1 MITIIKRNK
10 IDIEKYNLCLENAVQ
25 NADYAAIHF
34 LDIVADEDWLILE
47 YSDYQAV
54 MPLMIKK
61 KFGIPFVIMPKICQQ
76 LGVFSETDNPTLNAA
91 FHGFLMEKFL
101 VVQYAFNSENHFPYA
116 INCKTSYRIQK
127 SEYASVKKKYSVHRR
142 RNVRILDDFKD
153 HLQFRNDINS
163 SDRSFFLNNMKGA
176 TSKSDCEAYYHKFL
190 SLVNAKIGWCSVMEY
205 KNEAQSFV
213 YLYEG
218 KNQFYL
224 SLFVNNFPVVN
235 TNFPSIMID
244 YVLQNVIELKSFDF
258 MGSEVENVAKFNER
272 FGAIAYQYP
281 IVYQTKKQII
291 TSIFKK
297 YIPFL

>member
-91 FHGFLMEKFL
+91 FHGFLMEK
-101 VVQYAFNSENHFPYA
+101 
-116 INCKTSYRIQK
+116 
-127 SEYASVKKKYSVHRR
+127 SVKKKYSVHRR